1 LADAREDGTIMIRA
15 SKAMVIVVD
24 DDDAIRASMR
34 FLLESEGLEV
44 QDYASA
50 QALIAAAWPPA
61 GAGCVILDIHMPEM
75 DGLDLLERLRQT
87 HSKVPVIM
95 VTGQPTPANRNR
107 ALSAGALDVLEKPL
121 NDGRFLEL
129 VHDALERNPRTAN

>member
-1 LADAREDGTIMIRA
+1 
-15 SKAMVIVVD
+15 MVIVVD

-44 QDYASA
+44 QDYASGK
-50 QALIAAAWPPA
+50 ALIAAAWPPTSV
-61 GAGCVILDIHMPEM
+61 GCVVLDIHMPEM

-95 VTGQPTPANRNR
+95 VTGRPTPANRNR

-129 VHDALERNPRTAN
+129 VHDALERNPKTAN